1 MSVKIT
7 DDAKNEVFSMMGTS
21 GYKNPVLRLNI
32 AGFG

>member
-7 DDAKNEVFSMMGTS
+7 DDAKNEVVSMMGSS

>member
-1 MSVKIT
+1 MSVTIT
-7 DDAKNEVFSMMGTS
+7 NEAKTEVIDLMKNS

>member
-7 DDAKNEVFSMMGTS
+7 DEAKNEVFSMMGSS
-21 GYKNPVLRLNI
+21 GFKDPVLRLNI